1 MTTFYVYI
9 LANKPNGVLYVG
21 MTNELERRIAEH
33 KGKQIRGFTHK
44 YNVDKLVYFEEFE
57 TYNEAFQRERQMKK
71 WKRDWKIELIE
82 NMNPEWRDLAKNWY

>member
-44 YNVDKLVYFEEFE
+44 YNIDKLVYFEEFE
-57 TYNEAFQRERQMKK
+57 TYDEAFQRERQMKK
-71 WKRDWKIELIE
+71 WKRDWKIEIIE
-82 NMNPEWRDLAKNWY
+82 NKNPEWKDLANNWY

>member
-44 YNVDKLVYFEEFE
+44 YNIDKLVYFEEFE
-57 TYNEAFQRERQMKK
+57 TSDEAFQRERQMKK
-71 WKRDWKIELIE
+71 WKRDWKIEIIE
-82 NMNPEWRDLAKNWY
+82 NKNPEWKDLANNWY